1 MAEYLEREALL
12 RELRLWHMHKTDSL
26 PDHFHYTGIKAWL
39 EALPA
44 EDVQPVK
51 HGRWEEIDVQD
62 VKNCTNLPI
71 TEITSMRCNKCNRYH
86 NEVYFYGNPTEN
98 ALYCPHCG
106 ARMDGEDN
114 A

>member
-1 MAEYLEREALL
+1 MAEYLEREGLL

-44 EDVQPVK
+44 ADVQPVK
-51 HGRWEEIDVQD
+51 HGRWIPVGHKLSRICSVCDRDEPYKFADD
-62 VKNCTNLPI
+62 NAN
-71 TEITSMRCNKCNRYH
+71 
-86 NEVYFYGNPTEN
+86 VYD
-98 ALYCPHCG
+98 YCPHCG
-106 ARMDGEDN
+106 SKMDGE